1 MTPQTKVKIER
12 NLNKGDLIVIA
23 GAGGF
28 IAGSLARYFHEL
40 GYTRIRAIDR
50 KPLSEWYQRVPGV
63 ECLNLDLSIEDNC
76 KRLCQGAVEVYNLA
90 ADMGGMG
97 FIERFRVLCLRSILI
112 NTHLLEAAY
121 RAGVARYFYSSSA
134 CAYNT
139 KLQTDPHSRA
149 LKETDAYPA
158 YAERGYGW
166 EKLMSEMFCQEYT
179 AERGMRTA
187 IARFHNVYGPWGTW
201 DGGREK
207 APAALC
213 RKVIIAKDQG
223 ADTLEIWG
231 DGSQCRSYMYIDD
244 CLLGIDKIMHCNE
257 LIATPINLGTSE
269 LISVN
274 KLASLAEQI
283 GGVKLKRKYI
293 LDAPKGVAG
302 RNSDN
307 TMIKRILNWKPS
319 IPISQG
325 LTTTYQWIEQQ
336 YHDRKAGRKTVKD
349 AP

>member
-1 MTPQTKVKIER
+1 
-12 NLNKGDLIVIA
+12 
-23 GAGGF
+23 
-28 IAGSLARYFHEL
+28 
-40 GYTRIRAIDR
+40 
-50 KPLSEWYQRVPGV
+50 
-63 ECLNLDLSIEDNC
+63 
-76 KRLCQGAVEVYNLA
+76 
-90 ADMGGMG
+90 
-97 FIERFRVLCLRSILI
+97 
-112 NTHLLEAAY
+112 
-121 RAGVARYFYSSSA
+121 
-134 CAYNT
+134 
-139 KLQTDPHSRA
+139 
-149 LKETDAYPA
+149 
-158 YAERGYGW
+158 
-166 EKLMSEMFCQEYT
+166 
-179 AERGMRTA
+179 
-187 IARFHNVYGPWGTW
+187 
-201 DGGREK
+201 
-207 APAALC
+207 
-213 RKVIIAKDQG
+213 
-223 ADTLEIWG
+223 
-231 DGSQCRSYMYIDD
+231 MYIDD

-283 GGVKLKRKYI
+283 GGVKLKRKYL